1 MSTQAY
7 LTPHQKLAWVQRYIN
22 NVRPMNSGPGY
33 VTPERVCDAARE
45 ILEDLSQHYG
55 VPNPIDKFSSTHTP
69 TPKV

>member
-1 MSTQAY
+1 MSTHSY
-7 LTPHQKLAWVQRYIN
+7 LTPHQKLAYIL
-22 NVRPMNSGPGY
+22 
-33 VTPERVCDAARE
+33 ERGRNATTFSREDFIRE